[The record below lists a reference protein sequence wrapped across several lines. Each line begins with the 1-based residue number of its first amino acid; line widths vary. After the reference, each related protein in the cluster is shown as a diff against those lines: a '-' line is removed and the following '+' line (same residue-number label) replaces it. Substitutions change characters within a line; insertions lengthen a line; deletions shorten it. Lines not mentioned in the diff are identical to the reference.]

1 MDSENREKQ
10 IALKTVF
17 KIICIVGLIVGIMLW
32 LSSKTTETYDVKD
45 FRTQR
50 SARYVDKTEDL
61 LEENESC
68 KITGDVI
75 EVTTQH
81 KGLYYAGMIIT
92 SIFGTIDA
100 VWFLLYL
107 DDKLNLFS

>member
-1 MDSENREKQ
+1 MDSENREKH
-10 IALKTVF
+10 ITFKKVF
-17 KIICIVGLIVGIMLW
+17 KIICIVGLIVGVMLW
-32 LSSKTTETYDVKD
+32 LSSKTTETYDIKD
-45 FRTQR
+45 FRSQR

-61 LEENESC
+61 LDDNESC
-68 KITGDVI
+68 KISGDEI

-81 KGLYYAGMIIT
+81 KGLFYAGMIIT

-100 VWFLLYL
+100 VWFLIYL